1 MRRRPRLT
9 AKHAFTTWAVLVYLF
24 LFLPIVVMAVFA
36 FNKPSAAAL
45 AGFHGTNV
53 CAIPPAQIGNI
64 AVWNGFTG
72 CWFSAGLHD
81 PTFIPAI
88 IVSLRIAAEA
98 SVIATVLGLCAA
110 LALARMRPRLRAPFD
125 SLVYLTLVVPEIVI
139 AVASLIFFVQARKVF
154 PAFPGL
160 GNVTILIGQVVFNAS
175 LTMLIIRARFVGMG
189 DTLEEAAYDL
199 GSGPLATFR
208 QVTLPRLAPAI
219 VAAAL
224 LSFTFSFDDYVLPA
238 FTNGTTNTWPIV
250 LYSAVRFGLT
260 PAVNALATIMLGVT
274 LAAVVVTALVLRR
287 SRRRVTAGQRST
299 AQPALSRTGRRR
311 SPRYCFLTRTVL
323 VDLVSRAISSSA
335 ATFFFS
341 RTVPVASSTTS
352 TTFDSR
358 RAVSSLPA

>member
-1 MRRRPRLT
+1 VRRRRRLT
-9 AKHAFTTWAVLVYLF
+9 AKHAFTAWAVLVYAF

-45 AGFHGTNV
+45 SAFHGTNV

-88 IVSLRIAAEA
+88 IVSLQIAAEA

-274 LAAVVVTALVLRR
+274 LAAVIVTAVMLRR
-287 SRRRVTAGQRST
+287 SRRRVTAGQRGT
-299 AQPALSRTGRRR
+299 AQPAL
-311 SPRYCFLTRTVL
+311 P
-323 VDLVSRAISSSA
+323 
-335 ATFFFS
+335 
-341 RTVPVASSTTS
+341 
-352 TTFDSR
+352 
-358 RAVSSLPA
+358 LP